1 MKKISVCLVDDDDWF
16 RDMFSQ
22 YMVHTC
28 RNISMTSED
37 FRSWRDGETAKSHT
51 DSGGFDLYLFGGAGS
66 EFASDEK
73 TAEVSPQ
80 SVFLYRSE
88 AERRYLQEALPSA
101 GFVSKYISA
110 QNIAAH
116 INLALSERQIG
127 TGLVSKEG
135 SFFVI
140 SITSSC
146 GGAGKTSVSL
156 MLARLLQQ
164 KRKRSVLI
172 VSTSLLYDAGRYF
185 ETEKERQRRS
195 LNEYL
200 YHLFAGDEPENSL
213 SLYIMKDRFGAAS
226 FYQPD
231 GVSEL
236 AGLSRTEMGR
246 FIDSLS
252 RSELFDTLVFDLNN
266 SNDEVTGL
274 IADRSDVMLVLFS
287 AEDGT
292 EMAGRWSAHILEQC
306 SEEPGGLWA
315 VINKE
320 GQDGDRLKFRDAFG
334 EQERCGGTMKRFSI
348 PYDPNSFYSADGARQ
363 ISMTGSFAA
372 AVDTVI
378 KEVISFA

>member
-1 MKKISVCLVDDDDWF
+1 
-16 RDMFSQ
+16 
-22 YMVHTC
+22 
-28 RNISMTSED
+28 
-37 FRSWRDGETAKSHT
+37 
-51 DSGGFDLYLFGGAGS
+51 
-66 EFASDEK
+66 
-73 TAEVSPQ
+73 
-80 SVFLYRSE
+80 
-88 AERRYLQEALPSA
+88 
-101 GFVSKYISA
+101 
-110 QNIAAH
+110 
-116 INLALSERQIG
+116 
-127 TGLVSKEG
+127 
-135 SFFVI
+135 
-140 SITSSC
+140 
-146 GGAGKTSVSL
+146 

-172 VSTSLLYDAGRYF
+172 VSTSLLYVAGRYF

-306 SEEPGGLWA
+306 SEEPGGMWA

-372 AVDTVI
+372 AVDAVI